1 MSLAA
6 SVREGRYVPENG
18 AEREGNL
25 MSTDALT
32 RPAVPKARQAEVAR
46 EHVRTV
52 AAPPKRSAKPSWR
65 PRQLV
70 LVSGVL
76 VGVGV
81 LAYLNREAFDP
92 SLWTARL
99 HFGWAALAVVLS
111 ALTLAGNSWNLM
123 GASPV
128 RLKFWPTYAAQ
139 AAGTVARLVSPAA
152 IGGSAVNVQYLRR
165 AGVGGAASVGTVS
178 VAQAVQL
185 VSALVFLPPIAIL
198 AGMHLPGVTGR
209 TGWIVAGVA
218 VVLAIAGGIAVLV
231 VRRRP
236 VLEARARV
244 LLAELATS
252 IRTMASRPA
261 QAAVSLA
268 GSFVISAALIGTLWA
283 SVHAFGGSIGL
294 LAAAVVLLFGST
306 AGNAIP
312 VPGGV
317 GTMDAAFVAGL
328 VAAGVD
334 LTVALPAVAL
344 HRLLTLWL
352 QVPAGL
358 VCAGVL
364 RRRGQL

>member
-1 MSLAA
+1 
-6 SVREGRYVPENG
+6 
-18 AEREGNL
+18 
-25 MSTDALT
+25 MSTEALT
-32 RPAVPKARQAEVAR
+32 RPAMPAVDSSAR
-46 EHVRTV
+46 RTERTERTTRT
-52 AAPPKRSAKPSWR
+52 AGKRGWR
-65 PRQLV
+65 SRQVL

-99 HFGWAALAVVLS
+99 HVGWALLAVVLS
-111 ALTLAGNSWNLM
+111 ASTLAGNAWNLM

-128 RLKFWPTYAAQ
+128 RLPFWPTYAAQ

-165 AGVGGAASVGTVS
+165 AGVGSAASVGTVS

-185 VSALVFLPPIAIL
+185 VSAMVFLPPIAVL
-198 AGMHLPGVTGR
+198 AGMHLPGVSGR
-209 TGWIVAGVA
+209 TGWVLAGVA
-218 VVLAIAGGIAVLV
+218 AVLAMAGAIAVVV

-236 VLEARARV
+236 VLEARARI
-244 LLAELATS
+244 LAAELATS
-252 IRTMASRPA
+252 IKTMARRPA

-268 GSFVISAALIGTLWA
+268 GAFVISAALIGTLWS
-283 SVHAFGGSIGL
+283 SVHAFGGEIGL

-358 VCAGVL
+358 VCAGIL